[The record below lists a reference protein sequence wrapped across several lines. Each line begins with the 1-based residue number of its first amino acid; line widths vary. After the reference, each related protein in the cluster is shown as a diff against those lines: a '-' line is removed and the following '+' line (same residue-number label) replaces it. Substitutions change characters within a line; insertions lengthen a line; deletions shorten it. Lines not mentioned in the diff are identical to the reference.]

1 MAKALVR
8 TDFDLAT
15 NVGLN
20 LTAEV
25 TLNLEVC
32 LNVVTKLDEFLFRRV
47 LDASIRADA
56 GGGEGLCRT
65 GAADSCLLYT
75 SPSPRDRG

>member
-1 MAKALVR
+1 MALLSLLLTCNGALGALAGTRVGLGALTVDRQATTVAKALVR

-25 TLNLEVC
+25 TLNLEV
-32 LNVVTKLDEFLFRRV
+32 
-47 LDASIRADA
+47 
-56 GGGEGLCRT
+56 
-65 GAADSCLLYT
+65 
-75 SPSPRDRG
+75 